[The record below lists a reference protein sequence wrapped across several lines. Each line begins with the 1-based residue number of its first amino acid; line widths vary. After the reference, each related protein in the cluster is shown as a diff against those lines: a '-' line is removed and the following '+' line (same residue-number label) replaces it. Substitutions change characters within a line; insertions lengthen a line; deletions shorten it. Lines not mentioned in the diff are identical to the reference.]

1 MGLEAFPVCRGNG
14 TWQIWEGCYLSK
26 EDARNA
32 ATNKIAPKIGAGS
45 YTVAYPSD
53 ARIIVKYANG
63 LAAIASESPFSFL
76 AVKSTF
82 QGDPKTVDVN
92 GERFRNII
100 ELRKHVDSNITV
112 INELPLA
119 EYLYGVV
126 PLEIGT
132 TDTPFEALKA
142 QAVAAR
148 TYALNNKK
156 HTDYG
161 FDVCNSTCCQVYGG
175 YDAENLATNNAI
187 KATEGMVATY
197 AGELAQLFYF
207 ASSGGATASSQNVW
221 SSRIPYLQSVNDP
234 YEDTRYWTYTFT
246 AEEISRHLAQMGKDV
261 GTVASVDVDQISDS
275 GRVLKLRVTGSGGTV
290 FFEKVNTRGVFPS
303 YLPSQM
309 FTVISGSGYTVRG
322 AGNMLSSMSVA
333 GAQVRTAF
341 GTTTV
346 VSNANVRVMDSS
358 GRLVTVS
365 TDSTANGNFS
375 VSGAGH
381 GHGVGMCQLGAI
393 GMAGAGYTYE
403 AILQHY
409 FTGAQIEKAELR

>member
-1 MGLEAFPVCRGNG
+1 
-14 TWQIWEGCYLSK
+14 
-26 EDARNA
+26 
-32 ATNKIAPKIGAGS
+32 
-45 YTVAYPSD
+45 
-53 ARIIVKYANG
+53 
-63 LAAIASESPFSFL
+63 
-76 AVKSTF
+76 
-82 QGDPKTVDVN
+82 
-92 GERFRNII
+92 
-100 ELRKHVDSNITV
+100 
-112 INELPLA
+112 
-119 EYLYGVV
+119 
-126 PLEIGT
+126 
-132 TDTPFEALKA
+132 
-142 QAVAAR
+142 
-148 TYALNNKK
+148 
-156 HTDYG
+156 
-161 FDVCNSTCCQVYGG
+161 
-175 YDAENLATNNAI
+175 
-187 KATEGMVATY
+187 
-197 AGELAQLFYF
+197 
-207 ASSGGATASSQNVW
+207 
-221 SSRIPYLQSVNDP
+221 VNDP